1 MPQVD
6 SGMAYETGSAERPK
20 DFNDTNEKGISA
32 KYLIEEYD
40 LAMKRTK
47 DWHADANEIVKR
59 YLSTNTSTNRG
70 GGRHTHN
77 ILYSN
82 TETQRPSLYNGKPM
96 PDVRRRFR
104 DKDPVARRSLL

>member
-59 YLSTNTSTNRG
+59 YLSTSTSTNRG
-70 GGRHTHN
+70 KGRHTHN
-77 ILYSN
+77 ILYSIQKRN
-82 TETQRPSLYNGKPM
+82 VLLYITKN
-96 PDVRRRFR
+96 
-104 DKDPVARRSLL
+104 RSRMSEDGLEIKTP